1 MMKQFQRL
9 GGALFAPVLLFAFS
23 GILVAITIIL
33 KNPDFV
39 GSLANP
45 EGTFYKIVYVI
56 EEGGWTVF
64 RQIPILFAIGL
75 PIGLATKAPA
85 RAVMTSFVGYIT
97 FNYFISAILNFWG
110 PNFGVN
116 FTQNIGGVSGLTMI
130 AGIKTLDTSIVG
142 AIVASLIGVSIHN
155 KFFEKNFPMF
165 WGFSREVHLL
175 RQFLSLPCYL

>member
-1 MMKQFQRL
+1 
-9 GGALFAPVLLFAFS
+9 
-23 GILVAITIIL
+23 
-33 KNPDFV
+33 
-39 GSLANP
+39 
-45 EGTFYKIVYVI
+45 
-56 EEGGWTVF
+56 
-64 RQIPILFAIGL
+64 
-75 PIGLATKAPA
+75 
-85 RAVMTSFVGYIT
+85 MTSFVGYIT